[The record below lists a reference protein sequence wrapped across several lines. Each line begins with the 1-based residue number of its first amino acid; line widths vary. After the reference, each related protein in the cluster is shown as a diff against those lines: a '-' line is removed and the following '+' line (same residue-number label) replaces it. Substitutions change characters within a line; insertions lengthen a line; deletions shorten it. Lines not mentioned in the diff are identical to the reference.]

1 MGSFLRDL
9 RFGARALARAPGFTV
24 VALLT
29 LAIGIGANTTIFS
42 VVNAVLLK
50 PLPFPEPERLVA
62 VYQTQPSQNV
72 FNNGASYPNYAE
84 WQSRAR
90 SFEALGAIRMHD
102 FTLTGRGEPA
112 LVAAGTVTANVF
124 DVFHPHPL
132 LGRALGAPDDVP
144 GAPPVAVLGE
154 ALWRERFGADPA
166 VVGKTVALDER
177 LFTIVG
183 VLPDAFRTPP
193 SNPPAQLWT
202 PLAQDPVFGD
212 LRQRRA
218 GHYLTIVGRL
228 KHGAALGPAQAE
240 LAAIAADLARQYP
253 KENEGWG
260 IRLVPLAESLVA
272 GVRTAL
278 TVLLGAVG
286 LLFLIACVN
295 VANLLLARSGAR
307 SREVAIRT
315 ALGAGRA
322 RLVRQLLTECLLLG
336 VAGGTLG
343 LLAAYSGMRLLR
355 AWLPSDLPRAA
366 EIAIDGRV
374 LAFSFLASLAAAA
387 VFGLAP
393 ALQATGANLTGM
405 LREGSLGAGESGGK
419 RRLRDLLVLAETAVS
434 FILLVGA
441 GLLAKSFL
449 RLRDVDLGFRP
460 EHVLTAGYSL
470 PRTQFSKPEQW
481 TDFSTRLIERLNR
494 LPGVDAAAAALPLPL
509 YGGGLHFEFQI
520 EGRAAEKA
528 AGSDLAANYTAATPR
543 YFAALGIPMLRGR
556 AFSDSDAAGSPSV
569 CIVSSAFARRYFPG
583 EDPIGRRLLFGFTES
598 VPREIVG
605 VAGDVKRDG
614 LGEASRPEMYVPFV
628 QDPWWAS
635 YVAIRAA
642 GDPGRLAGALREEVR
657 ALDPALPLEGVQPMT
672 QIVADSVAQPRFR
685 TTLLALFSV
694 TALLLAAIGIYG
706 VLSYSVGRRT
716 REVGVRLA
724 LGATRGDVIRLVFR
738 QGLGLTALGL
748 AAGLAGALLL
758 TRYLSSLLFEVSRWD
773 VATYAAVA
781 FLLLTAAVLAC
792 WIPARRAMRVDP
804 VVALRFE

>member
-1 MGSFLRDL
+1 M
-9 RFGARALARAPGFTV
+9 
-24 VALLT
+24 
-29 LAIGIGANTTIFS
+29 
-42 VVNAVLLK
+42 
-50 PLPFPEPERLVA
+50 
-62 VYQTQPSQNV
+62 
-72 FNNGASYPNYAE
+72 
-84 WQSRAR
+84 
-90 SFEALGAIRMHD
+90 
-102 FTLTGRGEPA
+102 
-112 LVAAGTVTANVF
+112 
-124 DVFHPHPL
+124 
-132 LGRALGAPDDVP
+132 
-144 GAPPVAVLGE
+144 
-154 ALWRERFGADPA
+154 
-166 VVGKTVALDER
+166 
-177 LFTIVG
+177 
-183 VLPDAFRTPP
+183 
-193 SNPPAQLWT
+193 
-202 PLAQDPVFGD
+202 
-212 LRQRRA
+212 
-218 GHYLTIVGRL
+218 
-228 KHGAALGPAQAE
+228 
-240 LAAIAADLARQYP
+240 
-253 KENEGWG
+253 
-260 IRLVPLAESLVA
+260 PLAESLVA

-336 VAGGTLG
+336 VAGGALG
-343 LLAAYSGMRLLR
+343 FLAAYSGMGLLR

-470 PRTQFSKPEQW
+470 PRTQFSKPDQW
-481 TDFSTRLIERLNR
+481 VGFSTRLVERLNR
-494 LPGVDAAAAALPLPL
+494 LPGVEAAAAALPLPL

-520 EGRAAEKA
+520 EGRAPEKA

-543 YFAALGIPMLRGR
+543 YFAALGIPVIRGR
-556 AFSDSDAAGSPSV
+556 AFSDSDAAGSPRV

-583 EDPIGRRLLFGFTES
+583 EDPIGRRLVFGFTES

-672 QIVADSVAQPRFR
+672 QIVAESVAQPRFR

-781 FLLLTAAVLAC
+781 FLLLAAAALAC